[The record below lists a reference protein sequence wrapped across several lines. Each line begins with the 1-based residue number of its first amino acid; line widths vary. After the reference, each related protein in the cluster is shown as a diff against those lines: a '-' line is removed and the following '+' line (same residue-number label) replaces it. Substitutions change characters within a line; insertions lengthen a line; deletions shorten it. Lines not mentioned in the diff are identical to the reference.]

1 MTHPAG
7 TIFVLCSNGWMA
19 DLIKL
24 LTRSRVNHTGVA
36 LGDGRTVEAM
46 PRGATIG
53 REQDGPNV
61 IWGTDL
67 LAMIEAQRPGAGARI
82 AAEALRLVGRPYG
95 FLDIFALGLTA
106 IGLRWGWLER
116 IVGRQDR
123 LICSQLVDLA
133 CLNAGVHLYDKPPR
147 LPQNVTPGD
156 IEWLVA
162 SDGQGV
168 LVDRTAPSQ

>member
-1 MTHPAG
+1 VTHPAG
-7 TIFVLCSNGWMA
+7 TIFVLRSGGWMGA
-19 DLIKL
+19 LIRL
-24 LTRSRVNHTGVA
+24 ATRSSVNHTGIA

-53 REQDGPNV
+53 REQDGPDV

-67 LAMIEAQRPGAGARI
+67 LATIEAQRPGAGVRI
-82 AAEALRLVGRPYG
+82 AAEALRLVGTPYG
-95 FLDIFALGLTA
+95 FLDIAALGLTA

-123 LICSQLVDLA
+123 LICSQLDDVA
-133 CLNAGVHLYDKPPR
+133 CLRAGVHLYDKPPR

-168 LVDRTAPSQ
+168 LVDRIAPQP